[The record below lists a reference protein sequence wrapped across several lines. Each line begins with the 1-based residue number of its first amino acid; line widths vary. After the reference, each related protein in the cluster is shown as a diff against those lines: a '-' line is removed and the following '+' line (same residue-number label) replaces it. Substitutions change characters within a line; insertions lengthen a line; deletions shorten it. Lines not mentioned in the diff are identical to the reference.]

1 MSRPSL
7 SLLLLPALGAAQT
20 ETKPPALTFDE
31 YRPKST
37 LVVPQNPK
45 TRAKF
50 PFVDVHGHPRGM
62 SSNER
67 IDQLTKEMDA
77 LNMRLMVNLDGRQGD
92 ALKST
97 VARLRAKAPDRF
109 VVFANLDFANIDDP
123 QWSAKA
129 AAQLEQDVKNGAS
142 GLKIYKNLGM
152 DLKDTKGQRIKVD
165 DPRFDPVWAMAGRM
179 KIPVLIHTAEPAPFF
194 QPYDKNNERYLELT
208 EIPSR
213 RRPPDRYPS
222 WETIIGEQH
231 RVFRKH
237 SKTNFINA
245 HLGWYGNNLGELG
258 RLMDEMPNMYTEI
271 GAVLAELGRQP
282 RFARK
287 WFIRYQDRVMFGKDT
302 YAPTE
307 YHAYFRV
314 LETGD
319 EYFDYYRRRHAFWQM
334 YGMDLPDEVLKK
346 LYYKNAARII
356 PGINLANFEK

>member
-1 MSRPSL
+1 MAFCAL
-7 SLLLLPALGAAQT
+7 ALGQT
-20 ETKPPALTFDE
+20 QSLTFEE
-31 YRPKST
+31 YRPKNS
-37 LVVPQNPK
+37 LVVPQSPRTK
-45 TRAKF
+45 AKF
-50 PFVDVHGHPRGM
+50 PFVDVHGHPRSM
-62 SSNER
+62 IS
-67 IDQLTKEMDA
+67 DAKLPQLLKEMEA
-77 LNMRLMVNLDGRQGD
+77 LNMRMMVNLDGRYGE
-92 ALKST
+92 ALKKT
-97 VARLRAKAPDRF
+97 VERLNAKVPGKF

-123 QWSAKA
+123 QWSAKS

-152 DLKDTKGQRIKVD
+152 DLKDGKGQRIKVD
-165 DPRFDPVWAMAGRM
+165 DPRFDPVWAMAGKM
-179 KIPVLIHTAEPAPFF
+179 KVPVLIHTAEPALFF
-194 QPYDKNNERYLELT
+194 APYDKFNERWLELT

-213 RRPPDRYPS
+213 RRPPEKYPS

-237 SKTNFINA
+237 PKTNFINA

-302 YAPTE
+302 YEPVE
-307 YHAYFRV
+307 YHTYFRV
-314 LETGD
+314 LESND

-356 PGINLANFEK
+356 PGIKESNFQ